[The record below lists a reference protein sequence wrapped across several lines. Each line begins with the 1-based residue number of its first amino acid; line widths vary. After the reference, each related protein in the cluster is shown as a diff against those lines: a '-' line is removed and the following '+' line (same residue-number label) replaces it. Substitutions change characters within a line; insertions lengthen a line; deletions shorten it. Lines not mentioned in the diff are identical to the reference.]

1 MGPKPSL
8 LIRDLLNKN
17 FLHII
22 INKKERDCLELFSQ
36 KQISFSR
43 WYHELHKKLSKG
55 LLKIFW
61 WEKVAKCWLFV
72 TLFMQLLYFVFLPL
86 LFDFT
91 NCLNTR
97 LALYYGK
104 GISLPNLSTD
114 NVIIFVSM
122 IKLMQIYKVHHNY
135 GINKILIY

>member
-22 INKKERDCLELFSQ
+22 INKKERACLELFSQ

-43 WYHELHKKLSKG
+43 WCHELQKKNWAQACWRFSDEKKLPN
-55 LLKIFW
+55 
-61 WEKVAKCWLFV
+61 AKCWLFV

-104 GISLPNLSTD
+104 GISLMLS
-114 NVIIFVSM
+114 FL
-122 IKLMQIYKVHHNY
+122 LMWSNWCKYTKSTIT
-135 GINKILIY
+135 INKILIY